1 MSTTPAVPKT
11 LDLAKE
17 PIEDPDKDPR
27 KDQRK
32 ERSAV
37 RSLLRLWPYVRP
49 VRGRLFTAAV
59 VAVVASCAGL
69 VIPLVLKWMV
79 DGPVA
84 GRDTGGVWLGAL
96 FLFLLGVVEAVL
108 FGLRRWLVARPLAGV
123 EAAMRADLYRHLQRL
138 PVAFHDRWPSGQLLS
153 RGTTDLMLLRMFLAF
168 PLTFLLVNGV
178 TILVG
183 VIIMLAQ
190 EWTLGLVLLA
200 PAVPVMIVCWLF
212 EKRYSKVARQAQDQ
226 VGDLTTLVEES
237 VLGIRIIKG
246 FGRHRS
252 QALAFRDLSRTLRG
266 TELAKARLLAAIFA
280 AITILPELAIG
291 AALVLGTVQVA
302 DGELST
308 GTLVAFL
315 STALAL
321 RWPIE
326 SIGFLLAMSQEAA
339 TATERYFEVL
349 DAEPESGGAGS
360 GAGAA
365 SRTGSGTRA
374 GTSTGSGMEAGTS
387 AGAAALHGGTRTTV
401 PHPATASGADA
412 GAEGGSGAAAAA
424 THGGT
429 PTAAAATAS
438 GAASGKGADA
448 ASAASAAAHRGTPTA
463 AGATAGADAAAAA
476 THSGTRTAVPAPAD
490 APDATSGE
498 GASATPGADP
508 AVRRGTPTAEATPA
522 GALDVDV
529 AAGVAATARHG
540 RTPTA
545 AAATAR
551 ASDADT
557 GAGAGVA
564 AAAGHGGSPAVTAIP
579 ATAPSAAGTRTG
591 GLQFHGVRF
600 RYPDAPADSTPIL
613 DRIDLHIRPGET
625 MALVGATGT
634 GKTTLTAL
642 VPRLH
647 EVTRGR
653 ITLDGVDITDMPRE
667 TLRALVAVAFE
678 EPTLFSASV
687 GENVLMGAGS
697 GAGEAE
703 LNRALAVAQA
713 DFTHGLPQG
722 TDTQVGE
729 QGLSLSGGQRQR
741 LALARA
747 VVGRPRFLVLDDPL
761 SALDVHTETLVEAA
775 LRRVLAE
782 TTALVVAHRPST
794 VLLADRVALLSRG
807 RIAAVGTHHE
817 LLRTN
822 AEYAWL
828 MSGTAEGTADRTT
841 GETAAGTTEE
851 DTR

>member
-1 MSTTPAVPKT
+1 MPTTPAPAADT
-11 LDLAKE
+11 PAEEATETE
-17 PIEDPDKDPR
+17 PAR
-27 KDQRK
+27 S
-32 ERSAV
+32 RSAV

-49 VRGRLFTAAV
+49 VRVRLFTAAV
-59 VAVVASCAGL
+59 VAVLASCTGL
-69 VIPLVLKWMV
+69 VIPLILKWIV

-84 GRDTGGVWLGAL
+84 DRDTGEVWLGAL
-96 FLFLLGVVEAVL
+96 YLLLLGLAEAVL

-123 EAAMRADLYRHLQRL
+123 EASMRADLYRHLQRL

-183 VIIMLAQ
+183 FVIMLAQ

-212 EKRYSKVARQAQDQ
+212 EKQYSKVARRAQDQ

-266 TELAKARLLAAIFA
+266 TELAKARLLAWIFA

-339 TATERYFEVL
+339 TATERYFEVM
-349 DAEPESGGAGS
+349 DAEPESGAD
-360 GAGAA
+360 
-365 SRTGSGTRA
+365 GT
-374 GTSTGSGMEAGTS
+374 
-387 AGAAALHGGTRTTV
+387 
-401 PHPATASGADA
+401 
-412 GAEGGSGAAAAA
+412 
-424 THGGT
+424 
-429 PTAAAATAS
+429 
-438 GAASGKGADA
+438 
-448 ASAASAAAHRGTPTA
+448 
-463 AGATAGADAAAAA
+463 
-476 THSGTRTAVPAPAD
+476 
-490 APDATSGE
+490 
-498 GASATPGADP
+498 GASSALLASQAPGPDP
-508 AVRRGTPTAEATPA
+508 
-522 GALDVDV
+522 
-529 AAGVAATARHG
+529 
-540 RTPTA
+540 
-545 AAATAR
+545 
-551 ASDADT
+551 
-557 GAGAGVA
+557 
-564 AAAGHGGSPAVTAIP
+564 
-579 ATAPSAAGTRTG
+579 G
-591 GLQFHGVRF
+591 GLRFHAVRF
-600 RYPDAPADSTPIL
+600 RYPDAPAGSTPVL
-613 DRIDLHIRPGET
+613 DRIDLHIRSGET
-625 MALVGATGT
+625 MALVGGTGT

-647 EVTRGR
+647 EVTSGR
-653 ITLDGVDITDMPRE
+653 ITLDGQDITEMPRE

-687 GENVLMGAGS
+687 GENVLMGAEAH
-697 GAGEAE
+697 AGETE

-713 DFTHGLPQG
+713 DFVHALPQD

-761 SALDVHTETLVEAA
+761 SALDVHTEALVEAA
-775 LRRVLAE
+775 LRRVLAD

-794 VLLADRVALLSRG
+794 VMLADRVALLSEG
-807 RIAAVGTHHE
+807 RITAVGTHHE
-817 LLRTN
+817 LLRTS

-828 MSGTAEGTADRTT
+828 MSGTAE
-841 GETAAGTTEE
+841 TTETTQE
-851 DTR
+851 TTTATLEGDKR

>member
-1 MSTTPAVPKT
+1 MPTTPAPAADT
-11 LDLAKE
+11 PAEEATETE
-17 PIEDPDKDPR
+17 PAR
-27 KDQRK
+27 S
-32 ERSAV
+32 RSAV

-49 VRGRLFTAAV
+49 VRVRLFTAAV
-59 VAVVASCAGL
+59 VAVAASCTGL
-69 VIPLVLKWMV
+69 VIPLVLKWIV

-84 GRDTGGVWLGAL
+84 DRDTGGVWLGAL
-96 FLFLLGVVEAVL
+96 YLLLLGLAEAAL

-123 EAAMRADLYRHLQRL
+123 EASMRADLYRHLQRL

-183 VIIMLAQ
+183 FIIMLAQ

-212 EKRYSKVARQAQDQ
+212 EKRYSKVARRAQDQ

-266 TELAKARLLAAIFA
+266 TELAKARLLAWIFA

-291 AALVLGTVQVA
+291 AALVLGTVHVA

-339 TATERYFEVL
+339 TATERYFEVM
-349 DAEPESGGAGS
+349 DAEPESG
-360 GAGAA
+360 
-365 SRTGSGTRA
+365 
-374 GTSTGSGMEAGTS
+374 
-387 AGAAALHGGTRTTV
+387 L
-401 PHPATASGADA
+401 
-412 GAEGGSGAAAAA
+412 
-424 THGGT
+424 
-429 PTAAAATAS
+429 
-438 GAASGKGADA
+438 
-448 ASAASAAAHRGTPTA
+448 
-463 AGATAGADAAAAA
+463 
-476 THSGTRTAVPAPAD
+476 AVPP
-490 APDATSGE
+490 
-498 GASATPGADP
+498 
-508 AVRRGTPTAEATPA
+508 
-522 GALDVDV
+522 
-529 AAGVAATARHG
+529 RH
-540 RTPTA
+540 A
-545 AAATAR
+545 
-551 ASDADT
+551 
-557 GAGAGVA
+557 VA
-564 AAAGHGGSPAVTAIP
+564 AAAGPKTGVAVGTGT
-579 ATAPSAAGTRTG
+579 ATATATATATG
-591 GLQFHGVRF
+591 GLRFHAVRF
-600 RYPDAPADSTPIL
+600 RYPDAPPGSSPVL

-625 MALVGATGT
+625 MALVGGTGT

-647 EVTRGR
+647 EVTSGR
-653 ITLDGVDITDMPRE
+653 ITLDGVDITEMPRE

-687 GENVLMGAGS
+687 GENVLMGAGAH
-697 GAGEAE
+697 AGETE

-713 DFTHGLPQG
+713 DFVHALPQD

-761 SALDVHTETLVEAA
+761 SALDVHTEALVEAA
-775 LRRVLAE
+775 LRRVLAD

-794 VLLADRVALLSRG
+794 VMLADRVALLSEG
-807 RIAAVGTHHE
+807 RITAVGTHHE
-817 LLRTN
+817 LLRTS

-828 MSGTAEGTADRTT
+828 MSGTAEPAAEPRTATSEGDNR
-841 GETAAGTTEE
+841 
-851 DTR
+851 

>member
-1 MSTTPAVPKT
+1 MPTTPAPAADT
-11 LDLAKE
+11 PAEEATETE
-17 PIEDPDKDPR
+17 PAR
-27 KDQRK
+27 S
-32 ERSAV
+32 RSAV

-49 VRGRLFTAAV
+49 VRVRLFTAAV
-59 VAVVASCAGL
+59 VAVLASCTGL
-69 VIPLVLKWMV
+69 VIPLVLKWIV

-84 GRDTGGVWLGAL
+84 DRDTGGVWLGAL
-96 FLFLLGVVEAVL
+96 YLLLLGLAEAVL

-123 EAAMRADLYRHLQRL
+123 EASMRADLYRHLQRL

-178 TILVG
+178 TILIGFV
-183 VIIMLAQ
+183 IMLAQ

-212 EKRYSKVARQAQDQ
+212 EKQYSKVARRAQDQ

-266 TELAKARLLAAIFA
+266 TELAKARLLAWIFA

-302 DGELST
+302 DGDLST

-339 TATERYFEVL
+339 TATERYFEVM
-349 DAEPESGGAGS
+349 DAEPESVGTSSATGS
-360 GAGAA
+360 STGSA
-365 SRTGSGTRA
+365 TGSGT
-374 GTSTGSGMEAGTS
+374 T
-387 AGAAALHGGTRTTV
+387 
-401 PHPATASGADA
+401 SGADLA
-412 GAEGGSGAAAAA
+412 
-424 THGGT
+424 
-429 PTAAAATAS
+429 
-438 GAASGKGADA
+438 
-448 ASAASAAAHRGTPTA
+448 
-463 AGATAGADAAAAA
+463 
-476 THSGTRTAVPAPAD
+476 
-490 APDATSGE
+490 
-498 GASATPGADP
+498 
-508 AVRRGTPTAEATPA
+508 
-522 GALDVDV
+522 
-529 AAGVAATARHG
+529 
-540 RTPTA
+540 
-545 AAATAR
+545 
-551 ASDADT
+551 
-557 GAGAGVA
+557 
-564 AAAGHGGSPAVTAIP
+564 
-579 ATAPSAAGTRTG
+579 TG
-591 GLQFHGVRF
+591 GLRFHAVQF
-600 RYPDAPADSTPIL
+600 RYPDAPAGSAPVL
-613 DRIDLHIRPGET
+613 DRIDLHIRSGET
-625 MALVGATGT
+625 MALVGGTGT

-647 EVTRGR
+647 EVTAGR
-653 ITLDGVDITDMPRE
+653 ITLDGVDITEMPRE

-687 GENVLMGAGS
+687 GENVLMGAEAH
-697 GAGEAE
+697 AGETE

-713 DFTHGLPQG
+713 DFVHALPQD

-761 SALDVHTETLVEAA
+761 SALDVHTEALVEAA
-775 LRRVLAE
+775 LRRVLAD

-794 VLLADRVALLSRG
+794 VMLADRVALLSEG
-807 RIAAVGTHHE
+807 RITAVGTHHE
-817 LLRTN
+817 LLRTS

-828 MSGTAEGTADRTT
+828 MSGAAETT
-841 GETAAGTTEE
+841 ETTQETATETTTATFEG
-851 DTR
+851 DKR